1 MLLGKA
7 ALLLLMLGSLAGDR
21 LASSSEACKP
31 SFCQEN
37 VTHITGLYQH
47 NTVQA
52 AEYSSNK
59 RPETSKPSRQAAE
72 RIPGQLQLYMRRE

>member
-1 MLLGKA
+1 MVLVLG
-7 ALLLLMLGSLAGDR
+7 GLAKDR

-31 SFCQEN
+31 LFCQEN

-47 NTVQA
+47 NSVQA
-52 AEYSSNK
+52 AEDSSNR

-72 RIPGQLQLYMRRE
+72 RIPGQLQLYLR